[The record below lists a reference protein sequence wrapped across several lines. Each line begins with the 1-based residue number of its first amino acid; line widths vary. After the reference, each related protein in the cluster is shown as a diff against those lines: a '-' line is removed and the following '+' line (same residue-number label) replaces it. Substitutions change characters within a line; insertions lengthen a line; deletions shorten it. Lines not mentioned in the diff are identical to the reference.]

1 MGDRDR
7 DAAADSSRARRHR
20 LPAPRALDRGAR
32 VRGRDAQGLQPLE
45 RRLTNGLVSVVIVTW
60 NSAPFL
66 RRCLAA
72 LAAQTYRPIELI
84 HVDNASSDDSVAI
97 VRECATAQHIINDT
111 NRGFSAAVNHAVR
124 VANGEFVLLLNPDA
138 YLEPDYVS
146 SLVSAMDGFGM
157 ATGKLLQADSG
168 FVDSK
173 GIRMTRSGRHF
184 DIGQGSRESGVGSR
198 RPEKTSD
205 SDTRHPTPDTQEVF
219 GVSGAAAM
227 YRATFI
233 TDVTVGGEFLDEDFF
248 AFREDADVAWRGRLF
263 GWKAIY
269 VPEAVAHHV
278 RTVTPEKRR
287 ALSAVINMH
296 GVKNRFLLRLK
307 NEGLYLAL
315 RNAPFELTRDL
326 IVILATLTIERS
338 SLPALTWLWKNRR
351 RIMEKRRAIQSRR
364 RISDRDLAGWF
375 V

>member
-1 MGDRDR
+1 
-7 DAAADSSRARRHR
+7 
-20 LPAPRALDRGAR
+20 
-32 VRGRDAQGLQPLE
+32 
-45 RRLTNGLVSVVIVTW
+45 
-60 NSAPFL
+60 
-66 RRCLAA
+66 
-72 LAAQTYRPIELI
+72 LI
-84 HVDNASSDDSVAI
+84 HVDNASADDSVAI
-97 VRECATAQHIINDT
+97 VQESAKAQHIINDT
-111 NRGFSAAVNHAVR
+111 NRGFSAAVNQAVLM
-124 VANGEFVLLLNPDA
+124 ANGEFVLLLNPDA
-138 YLEPDYVS
+138 YLEPDYIS
-146 SLVSAMDGFGM
+146 SLVAALTGFGM
-157 ATGKLLQADSG
+157 ATGKLLQADTKL
-168 FVDSK
+168 VDSK

-184 DIGQGSRESGVGSR
+184 DIDQGSRESGVGSR
-198 RPEKTSD
+198 RPEKTTSD
-205 SDTRHPTPDTQEVF
+205 SDSRLPTPDTPIDVF

-227 YRATFI
+227 YRRSFI

-278 RTVTPEKRR
+278 RNVTPEKRR
-287 ALSAVINMH
+287 ALSAAINMH
-296 GVKNRFLLRLK
+296 SVKNRFLLRLK
-307 NEGLYLAL
+307 NEGLYLAI

-364 RISDRDLAGWF
+364 RVSDRDLAGWF

>member
-1 MGDRDR
+1 ME
-7 DAAADSSRARRHR
+7 
-20 LPAPRALDRGAR
+20 P
-32 VRGRDAQGLQPLE
+32 
-45 RRLTNGLVSVVIVTW
+45 RLTNGLVSVVIVTW

-72 LAAQTYRPIELI
+72 LAAQTYPSIELI

-97 VRECATAQHIINDT
+97 VRESATATHIINDS
-111 NRGFSAAVNHAVR
+111 NRGFSAAVNQAVR
-124 VANGEFVLLLNPDA
+124 IANGELVLLLNPDA

-146 SLVSAMDGFGM
+146 ALVAALNGFGM
-157 ATGKLLQADSG
+157 ATGKLLQAESG
-168 FVDSK
+168 LIDSK

-184 DIGQGSRESGVGSR
+184 DIDQGQ
-198 RPEKTSD
+198 P
-205 SDTRHPTPDTQEVF
+205 DTRHPAPDSPHPEVF

-227 YRATFI
+227 YRMSFVR
-233 TDVTVGGEFLDEDFF
+233 DVTIGGEFLDEDFF

-263 GWKAIY
+263 GWKAVY
-269 VPEAVAHHV
+269 VPEAVAYHV

-287 ALSAVINMH
+287 ALSPMINMH

-307 NEGLYLAL
+307 NEGIYLAI

-326 IVILATLTIERS
+326 IVIIATLTIERR
-338 SLPALTWLWKNRR
+338 SLPALSWLWKNRR
-351 RIMEKRRAIQSRR
+351 RIMEKRRAIRSRCR
-364 RISDRDLAGWF
+364 VSDRDLAGWF

>member
-1 MGDRDR
+1 M
-7 DAAADSSRARRHR
+7 
-20 LPAPRALDRGAR
+20 
-32 VRGRDAQGLQPLE
+32 E

-72 LAAQTYRPIELI
+72 LAAQTYRQIEVI
-84 HVDNASSDDSVAI
+84 HVDNASTDDSAAI
-97 VRECATAQHIINDT
+97 VRGGARATHIINDT
-111 NRGFSAAVNHAVR
+111 NRGFSAAVNQAVR

-138 YLEPDYVS
+138 YLEPNYVS
-146 SLVSAMDGFGM
+146 SLVAALNGDGIGM
-157 ATGKLLQADSG
+157 ATGKLLKADTNLI
-168 FVDSK
+168 DSK

-184 DIGQGSRESGVGSR
+184 DIDQGKTDSRQPTAE
-198 RPEKTSD
+198 
-205 SDTRHPTPDTQEVF
+205 TREVF

-227 YRATFI
+227 YRTTFI
-233 TDVTVGGEFLDEDFF
+233 RDVTVAGEFLDEDFF

-263 GWKAIY
+263 GWRAIY
-269 VPEAVAHHV
+269 VPDAVAHHV

-287 ALSAVINMH
+287 ALSASINMH

-326 IVILATLTIERS
+326 MVIVATLTIERT

-364 RISDRDLAGWF
+364 RVSDRDLAGWF